1 MPSSR
6 VGDGFPDC
14 CDGADESGAAAARAP
29 GCGEDAVAAYRAGA
43 AARAELFGDASVCV
57 GTAIRVGGR
66 GAAYEVFS
74 VHVIAATARQP
85 KTRGFTQAPMDA
97 ALAETC
103 IDLLERPF
111 TYRVCFG
118 STVEQREN
126 SETRSLG
133 TLYRHDAVSRT
144 WHYVGG
150 DPCGDTPRRA
160 IVTAACGVATEI
172 KSVDEPEMCS
182 YALRVA
188 TPAACDDA
196 WAATLPATAADGGPK
211 IVAGWLQTHGEAGE
225 VLWYHTG
232 TAAVSA
238 EVPEGWS

>member
-1 MPSSR
+1 MWEPRS
-6 VGDGFPDC
+6 
-14 CDGADESGAAAARAP
+14 ASG
-29 GCGEDAVAAYRAGA
+29 G
-43 AARAELFGDASVCV
+43 
-57 GTAIRVGGR
+57 

-74 VHVIAATARQP
+74 IHVIAATARQP

-225 VLWYHTG
+225 ALWYHTG